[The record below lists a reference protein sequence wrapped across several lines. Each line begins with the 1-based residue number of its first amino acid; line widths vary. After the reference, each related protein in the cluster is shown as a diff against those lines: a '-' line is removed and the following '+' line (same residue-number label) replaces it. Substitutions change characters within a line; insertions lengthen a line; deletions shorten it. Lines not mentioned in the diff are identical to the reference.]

1 MTDNKGLV
9 GLNNQGNT
17 CYLNSILQCM
27 LHCKK
32 FVIYLFN
39 HNDSII
45 NSNKNLLLVEFV
57 SLVDKIW
64 FRDNKNISPTSFLS
78 KLVETYPFYRI
89 GQQQDSHEC
98 MLNILEELE
107 KNIIELNIIE
117 LNIDNQEIEKKEWFS
132 MFTQHNFL
140 KEVFYGLYE
149 TEIKC
154 ENNHSSITK
163 EPFVDISLPF
173 DKESNLEDLLDNFQK
188 NEYLRE
194 DNKYY
199 CEKCK
204 QYVNAE
210 KCLKIKEIP
219 NNNLIIHLKRFDNF
233 IKKKNNLITYPEELT
248 IKDIKYH
255 LFGIVNHTGSLFG
268 GHYYSYIK
276 HIDNN
281 WYELND
287 SNVSRIDKSVVVNK
301 NAYLLFYQIE

>member
-1 MTDNKGLV
+1 MTNKGLV

-39 HNDSII
+39 HTDSIL
-45 NSNKNLLLVEFV
+45 NSNKNDLLTEFT

-64 FRDNKNISPTSFLS
+64 FRDNQQITPKDFLQKLSQIYSFY
-78 KLVETYPFYRI
+78 KI
-89 GQQQDSHEC
+89 GEQQDSHEC
-98 MLNILEELE
+98 MLNIFEELE
-107 KNIIELNIIE
+107 KNIIALNFDI
-117 LNIDNQEIEKKEWFS
+117 NQEKEWFS
-132 MFTQHNFL
+132 IFKSHNFL

-149 TEIKC
+149 TEIIC

-163 EPFVDISLPF
+163 EPFVDISLSF
-173 DKESNLEDLLDNFQK
+173 NSESSLDDLLNNFQK
-188 NEYLRE
+188 NEFLDE

-204 QYVNAE
+204 KYVSAN
-210 KCLKIKEIP
+210 KILKIKEAP
-219 NNNLIIHLKRFDNF
+219 SNNLIIHLKRFDNF
-233 IKKKNNLITYPEELT
+233 INKKNDLITYPEELT
-248 IKDIKYH
+248 INNTQYH

-287 SNVSRIDKSVVVNK
+287 SNVSLIDKSSVVNK